1 VNLEAIYVD
10 SEEFSFEELLAKKR
24 GIYGITSKQVERPTS
39 PAEPVFKP
47 LVLKSPEN
55 IFPSKPSLVETGKRS
70 PLQPKSDVKTP
81 SPKPSVSFQEFRST
95 DEDEVVSVPI
105 RGNCP
110 LGGRADFVDE
120 DSTPRKPLKKRPSPT
135 INTKAALDDIIDI
148 FSQPLKSQQELDEAE
163 ESSSDDE
170 SDAAS
175 LTSRSFGD
183 KSDVEDLPPPT
194 QDDVEE
200 DDEVSVAHVA
210 EQVATVDLS
219 PENQDVVSAVE
230 PQKVP
235 PPPSQVDATPPQQF
249 VFPEQHER
257 RFNVNLMSPIE
268 ERTET
273 SIFQHS
279 QDDSSFLQSPVPSS
293 HQQPRFQRP
302 QQPQTPLRQVPS
314 SNTSLSSSPFED
326 YIPKPRPTTL
336 KKPLA
341 PKRPT
346 TTTPPQTSPTPTGP
360 IIKEDQCN
368 PQDFALQKQ
377 IFDTLR
383 PAIDTYDGYHT
394 TEHETFNKVPSIER
408 FIRALSTKEP
418 GQTQALEM
426 RIHLGQTEY
435 LIRRKLGQGAYAPV
449 FLGECVRTGEL
460 RAIKVEKSPPRKWE
474 FYLMRQA
481 KRRLGVSR
489 AAEGMIDALGL
500 HLFRDESYLVLEYRD
515 QGTILA
521 LVNAVKVAPIGGE
534 TTGVMDEVLAMF
546 FTVELLRTVEGLHA
560 KGILHGDLKPDNCLL
575 RLDEADLPHPYRRDG
590 QHNWSKKGVAL
601 IDFGR
606 GIDMT
611 LFPASVRFIA
621 DWKTDEQ
628 DCPEMREMRPWT
640 HQVDYWGLAGII
652 HSMLFGKYISV
663 RWEPVGTGKKR
674 WFLREG
680 LKRYWQGEMWKEVLD
695 VLMNPVLVVAE
706 GGLGVPERLRA
717 CRERMEGWLEE
728 NSERGVG
735 LRAMIRRIE
744 NRSG

>member
-1 VNLEAIYVD
+1 MNLEAIYVD

-24 GIYGITSKQVERPTS
+24 GIYGVTAKHAERPTS
-39 PAEPVFKP
+39 PTEPVFKP

-55 IFPSKPSLVETGKRS
+55 IFPSKPS
-70 PLQPKSDVKTP
+70 PLQLKSDVKTP
-81 SPKPSVSFQEFRST
+81 SPKPSVSFQVFKST

-105 RGNCP
+105 RGNGP
-110 LGGRADFVDE
+110 FEGTGLLVDE
-120 DSTPRKPLKKRPSPT
+120 DSTPRKTLKKRPSPT

-148 FSQPLKSQQELDEAE
+148 FSQPLKSQQELDEAD

-175 LTSRSFGD
+175 LTTRSFGD
-183 KSDVEDLPPPT
+183 NPDVDDLAPT
-194 QDDVEE
+194 QDVEE
-200 DDEVSVAHVA
+200 EDEVSVAHVA
-210 EQVATVDLS
+210 EQIATVEIS
-219 PENQDVVSAVE
+219 TENQVPAAVE
-230 PQKVP
+230 PQNLP
-235 PPPSQVDATPPQQF
+235 PPPSQADATPPQQF
-249 VFPEQHER
+249 AFPEQHER
-257 RFNVNLMSPIE
+257 RFNVNLMTPIE

-279 QDDSSFLQSPVPSS
+279 QDDSSFFQSPLPSS
-293 HQQPRFQRP
+293 HQQPRFQKP
-302 QQPQTPLRQVPS
+302 QPQTPLRQVPS
-314 SNTSLSSSPFED
+314 SNTILNSSPFEE
-326 YIPKPRPTTL
+326 YIPKPRPTAL
-336 KKPLA
+336 KKPLPA
-341 PKRPT
+341 KRPT
-346 TTTPPQTSPTPTGP
+346 PTTPHKKSATPTGP

-377 IFDTLR
+377 IFDALR
-383 PAIDTYDGYHT
+383 PAIDTYDGYHA
-394 TEHETFNKVPSIER
+394 TEHETFNKAPSIER

-426 RIHLGQTEY
+426 RIHLGPTEY

-449 FLGECVRTGEL
+449 FLAECAQTGEL

-489 AAEGMIDALGL
+489 AAEGMIDVLGL

-521 LVNAVKVAPIGGE
+521 LVNAVKVAPIGDE

-560 KGILHGDLKPDNCLL
+560 KGILHGDLKPDNCLV
-575 RLDEADLPHPYRRDG
+575 RLDEADLPYPYRRDG
-590 QHNWSKKGVAL
+590 SHNWSKKGVAL

-706 GGLGVPERLRA
+706 GGLGVPERLRG

-744 NRSG
+744 NRS